1 MYNNIPAQY
10 RRATREIAGDFSSNG
25 FYNVL
30 PFSVNHHCWYRAN
43 FDLVDSVTHIV
54 VGACA
59 GELIAGRRLGKKAL
73 VMGAIANSLPDIDIV
88 CSLFLPVSR
97 DLLAHRGFTHS
108 ILFALLVTPLLAV
121 LSKRLFHNADMSFKH
136 WCWLW
141 GSQILLHDFIDAFN
155 AYGTGWFEPFSH
167 YRVSFNTMFVADPLF
182 TLWPALAMLF
192 LGFASSLHPRR
203 RGRAATALTVSSIY
217 LILGIVFKTIVDG
230 KIHQQLSEKG
240 IKPQNYLSTPTPL
253 NNLLWYVVAEQDSGY
268 YIGYR
273 SLFDGNKKTTFR
285 YSCRNAA
292 YLSAAKDREE
302 IARLVRF
309 SRGFYT
315 VEMQHDTL
323 KFNDLR
329 FGEIIGWTDT
339 ASHCVF
345 YYYPEH
351 PDANDLV
358 VQRGR
363 FAKWDG
369 EQLRVFL
376 RRIAGN

>member
-1 MYNNIPAQY
+1 LAARDFIRY
-10 RRATREIAGDFSSNG
+10 RHALLNSI
-25 FYNVL
+25 L
-30 PFSVNHHCWYRAN
+30 PYRAN
-43 FDLVDSVTHIV
+43 FDLVDSLTHIV

-73 VMGAIANSLPDIDIV
+73 VIGAIANSLPDIDIV
-88 CSLFLPVSR
+88 CSFFLPLSR

-108 ILFALLVTPLLAV
+108 ILFALLATPILAV
-121 LSKRLFHNADMSFKH
+121 ISNRLFSKSGMSFQH

-192 LGFASSLHPRR
+192 LAFASSLHPRR
-203 RGRAATALTVSSIY
+203 RPRAVAALTISGLY
-217 LILGIVFKTIVDG
+217 LLLGIVFKSIIDNKV
-230 KIHQQLSEKG
+230 HQQLSEKG
-240 IKPQNYLSTPTPL
+240 ITPGHYFSTPTPL

-273 SLFDGNKKTTFR
+273 SLFDGDKKTAFR

-292 YLSAAKDREE
+292 YLAAAKDKAE

-309 SRGFYT
+309 SKGFYT

-329 FGEIIGWTDT
+329 FGEIIGWADT
-339 ASHCVF
+339 LSHCVF
-345 YYYPEH
+345 YYYPDH
-351 PDANDLV
+351 ANANDLV

-369 EQLRVFL
+369 QQLRHFL
-376 RRIAGN
+376 RRIAGR